1 MERERSDIIQ
11 AGTQLRP
18 HLPGHGHKYGSVT
31 WNIGIVQRLTEA
43 GAALQKTIWPYGGR
57 EARHWP
63 WRRCVPSPRVRRR
76 LCAAC
81 RHRRAAAGWREARR
95 ANPGWGTRTRTRR
108 DSSHGGCDR
117 RRRLAPCSARSERE
131 RGGETKNCIKMCN
144 CGRWHAAK
152 EKVQLSISLQ
162 VLLSTYWVATFMTV
176 QEWGCDWGTEAAL
189 KKKKSKK
196 NQKNHLH

>member
-1 MERERSDIIQ
+1 MERKRSDIIQ

-81 RHRRAAAGWREARR
+81 RHRRAAAGWREAGR

-131 RGGETKNCIKMCN
+131 RGGENKKLHKN
-144 CGRWHAAK
+144 
-152 EKVQLSISLQ
+152 VQLWTVARCEGKGPAIDQ
-162 VLLSTYWVATFMTV
+162 PAGVTFYLLSGHIYDCARVRLWLRHR
-176 QEWGCDWGTEAAL
+176 GGS
-189 KKKKSKK
+189 KKKKIK
-196 NQKNHLH
+196 KNHLH